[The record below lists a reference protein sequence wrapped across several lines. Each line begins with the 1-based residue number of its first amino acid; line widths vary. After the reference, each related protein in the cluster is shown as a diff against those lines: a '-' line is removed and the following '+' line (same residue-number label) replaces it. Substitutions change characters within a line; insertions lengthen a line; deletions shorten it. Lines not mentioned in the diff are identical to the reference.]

1 MSADLSSVALVSSAL
16 ALPLVVASALLSS
29 ISVSVVCFSV
39 LSVPFEVLV
48 TLVVPLFKLTLLSLF
63 VLLASFS
70 FVTDSLSVSVLLLS
84 ALVTVSPV
92 AALTF

>member
-1 MSADLSSVALVSSAL
+1 MLADLSSVALVSSAL

-29 ISVSVVCFSV
+29 TSGFCFSI

-48 TLVVPLFKLTLLSLF
+48 TLVASLVKLTLLLPLF
-63 VLLASFS
+63 DLLASVS
-70 FVTDSLSVSVLLLS
+70 FVTDALALLLS
-84 ALVTVSPV
+84 ELVTVLPV

>member
-1 MSADLSSVALVSSAL
+1 MSSAL

-29 ISVSVVCFSV
+29 TSVVCFSV

-48 TLVVPLFKLTLLSLF
+48 TSVESLVKLTLLLPLF
-63 VLLASFS
+63 DLLASVS
-70 FVTDSLSVSVLLLS
+70 FVTDASVLLLS